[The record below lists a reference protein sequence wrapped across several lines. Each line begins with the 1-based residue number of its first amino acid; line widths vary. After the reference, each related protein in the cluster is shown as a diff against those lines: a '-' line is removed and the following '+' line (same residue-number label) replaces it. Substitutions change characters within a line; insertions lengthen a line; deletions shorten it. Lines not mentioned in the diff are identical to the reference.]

1 MFYSL
6 LGREERKSLLV
17 RQELKVQAS
26 QKQYQNAKNLA
37 VNGSRMSVSH

>member
-26 QKQYQNAKNLA
+26 QKQYQNAKNHA